1 MLSVS
6 TQTSIALKKDAYS
19 SKADSCKAISKS
31 LRKRFIG
38 VVTPS
43 IQSEVCIKSIREIKN
58 RGSCH
63 SERTVILPIKDIVS
77 IGKEGKKTKT
87 QDDAS
92 NGQRKVASRT
102 RKLQE
107 IVL

>member
-6 TQTSIALKKDAYS
+6 TQTSIALTKDAYS
-19 SKADSCKAISKS
+19 SKADSCKAGSNS

-58 RGSCH
+58 RESCH
-63 SERTVILPIKDIVS
+63 SERAVILPIKEIVS

-87 QDDAS
+87 QDGAS
-92 NGQRKVASRT
+92 SGHRKVASRT

>member
-6 TQTSIALKKDAYS
+6 TQTTIGPGKDAYS
-19 SKADSCKAISKS
+19 SKADSCTVGSQS

-58 RGSCH
+58 RESCH
-63 SERTVILPIKDIVS
+63 SKRTVILPIKDIVS
-77 IGKEGKKTKT
+77 IGKGEKKANTK
-87 QDDAS
+87 DGPS
-92 NGQRKVASRT
+92 IEQRKVASRA

>member
-6 TQTSIALKKDAYS
+6 TQTSIALAKDPSS
-19 SKADSCKAISKS
+19 SKTDSCTAASHS
-31 LRKRFIG
+31 LRKKFIG

-43 IQSEVCIKSIREIKN
+43 FQSEVSIKSIREIKN
-58 RGSCH
+58 RESCH
-63 SERTVILPIKDIVS
+63 SERAVILQVKDIVCM
-77 IGKEGKKTKT
+77 GKEESKART
-87 QDDAS
+87 QES
-92 NGQRKVASRT
+92 GASRHKKASSRA

>member
-6 TQTSIALKKDAYS
+6 TQTTIALGKDAYS
-19 SKADSCKAISKS
+19 SNADSCTAGSHS

-58 RGSCH
+58 RESCH

-77 IGKEGKKTKT
+77 IGKGEKKTKK
-87 QDDAS
+87 QDGAS
-92 NGQRKVASRT
+92 NGHRKVASRT